1 MIVFKDPLGGGAGS
15 GGSCGGGSSSM
26 SSTTH
31 LRMWCAV
38 SISFTFLLHTLHEVK
53 TSSRLTMLK
62 LVTVTSFSG
71 FLACVG
77 LKQTSG

>member
-53 TSSRLTMLK
+53 ASSRLTMLK